1 MNDGMLFGY
10 ADEPWLPTLLDIE
23 RMKNEGTD
31 ADKTYW
37 RKFGWDALEVPETDT
52 EVKARMGVLN
62 TRFLANYGW
71 RMLSYETMEQW
82 QVRLQERFDAT
93 VDKYERA
100 YRLYAENKDAM
111 MDDALPGAIT
121 TIKGAVK
128 ASGSDTVSSSGSD
141 INTQSGSDSTSGT
154 RKHSDTPDSLINAS
168 DSYAGTLDKD
178 SGSVTYGRKD
188 TRSTSG
194 NGTTSYGRVDTTDT
208 ETKQVYT
215 GGRIMEAV
223 NATIAGWMD
232 VDTAFI
238 NEFENLFSNI
248 LWS

>member
-1 MNDGMLFGY
+1 MNDGLFGY

-23 RMKNEGTD
+23 RLKNEGDDTD
-31 ADKTYW
+31 KAYW
-37 RKFGWDALEVPETDT
+37 RKFGWDALEVPETDGN
-52 EVKARMGVLN
+52 VKARMSILN

-71 RMLSYETMEQW
+71 RMLGYETMEQW

-100 YRLYAENKDAM
+100 YRLYNENKDAM
-111 MDDALPGAIT
+111 MDDALPGMIT
-121 TIKGAVK
+121 TTKGTVK
-128 ASGSDTVSSSGSD
+128 ASGADTVSSFGSD
-141 INTQSGSDSTSGT
+141 INSQSGSDTTNDT
-154 RKHSDTPDSLINAS
+154 RKHSDTPDSLINES

-178 SGSVTYGRKD
+178 TGSVTYGRKD
-188 TRSTSG
+188 TRSLSS
-194 NGTTSYGRVDTTDT
+194 NGSTNYGRADTTDM

-223 NATIAGWMD
+223 NATIDGWMD

>member
-10 ADEPWLPTLLDIE
+10 ADDPWLPTLLDVE
-23 RMKNEGTD
+23 RLKTEGTD
-31 ADKTYW
+31 ADKVYW
-37 RKFGWDALEVPETDT
+37 RKFGWDALEVPEADVN
-52 EVKARMGVLN
+52 VKARMGILN

-82 QVRLQERFDAT
+82 QVRLQEKFDAT

-100 YRLYAENKDAM
+100 YQLYADNKDAM
-111 MDDALPGAIT
+111 MDDALPGMIT
-121 TIKGAVK
+121 TTKGIVK
-128 ASGSDTVSSSGSD
+128 ASGADTVTSSGSD
-141 INTQSGSDSTSGT
+141 TNTQSGSDTTNDT

-168 DSYAGTLDKD
+168 DNYAGTLDKD
-178 SGSVTYGRKD
+178 TGSVTYGRKD
-188 TRSTSG
+188 TRNLSSS
-194 NGTTSYGRVDTTDT
+194 GTTDYRRTDTTDS
-208 ETKQVYT
+208 ETKQIYT

-223 NATIAGWMD
+223 NATIDGWMD
-232 VDTAFI
+232 VDTSFI